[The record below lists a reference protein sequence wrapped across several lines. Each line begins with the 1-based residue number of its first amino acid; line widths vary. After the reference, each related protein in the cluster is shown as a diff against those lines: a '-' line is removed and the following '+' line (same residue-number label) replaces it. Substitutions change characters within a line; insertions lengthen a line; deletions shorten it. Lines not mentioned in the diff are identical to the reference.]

1 MSHFEEK
8 AARFRDAEW
17 LAIEPSSTEAGLWS
31 RERLADAYFAACYDR
46 RNLILTLDSTRK
58 ALRELIAAMDDNPS
72 PNGICDWSDGEHKAV
87 EQARDIL
94 GVVSDS

>member
-1 MSHFEEK
+1 M
-8 AARFRDAEW
+8 
-17 LAIEPSSTEAGLWS
+17 IEPTRMQLLTTNGEVGLALTEALF
-31 RERLADAYFAACYDR
+31 RIDRLEA
-46 RNLILTLDSTRK
+46 
-58 ALRELIAAMDDNPS
+58 ALRNLIAAMDDNPS